1 MQRSPPSY
9 RDTIDPPPSYDETF
23 AGSDGGDD
31 TVPVWLLLYA
41 EWCGPC
47 KNMKRA
53 IASSAIGANCF
64 DAADL
69 DGDGGS
75 RHSGNS
81 GQDLTAQSD
90 ILVRICVS
98 TNEGAPVG
106 HCERR
111 LMHHFMNAQI
121 TSYPTVVRLD
131 VPFHLV
137 RGFWGLQLRNLLVN
151 YLSGLSTRNLCQH
164 SETARR
170 ELQSMLHH
178 V

>member
-9 RDTIDPPPSYDETF
+9 RDTMDPPPSYDETF
-23 AGSDGGDD
+23 AGSDDGRDD
-31 TVPVWLLLYA
+31 MATVWLLLYA

-47 KNMKRA
+47 KNIKKA

-69 DGDGGS
+69 DGDRAAA

-81 GQDLTAQSD
+81 GRDLTTQSD
-90 ILVRICVS
+90 ILVRVCVS
-98 TNEGAPVG
+98 TNDDAPVG
-106 HCERR
+106 PCERR
-111 LMHHFMNAQI
+111 LMDHFMNAHI

-131 VPFHLV
+131 VPYHLV
-137 RGFWGLQLRNLLVN
+137 RGYSGLQLRNLLVN
-151 YLSGLSTRNLCQH
+151 HLSGISTHNLCQH

-170 ELQSMLHH
+170 ELQSML
-178 V
+178 